1 MHPFTKLLLILALVV
16 LVFWLV
22 TKFRDRQ
29 VPEDPMPPVPVSDL
43 SPRVQ
48 ESIDHALSEGK
59 TINAIKIYRDA
70 TNASLAQA
78 KQAIDVRSWQGKP

>member
-22 TKFRDRQ
+22 TRFRDRQ
-29 VPEDPMPPVPVSDL
+29 VPDDAMPPVPVDDL
-43 SPRVQ
+43 PQAVQ
-48 ESIDHALSEGK
+48 DSIDHALAEGR

-70 TNASLAQA
+70 TNASLVQA
-78 KQAIDVRSWQGKP
+78 KQAIDVRSWGPKR

>member
-1 MHPFTKLLLILALVV
+1 MHPFTKLLLVLALVV

-22 TKFRDRQ
+22 TRFRDRQ

-43 SPRVQ
+43 PPGVQ
-48 ESIDHALSEGK
+48 DSIDHALAGGK

-70 TNASLAQA
+70 TSASLAQA
-78 KQAIDVRSWQGKP
+78 KQAIDVRSWQRKP

>member
-1 MHPFTKLLLILALVV
+1 MHPFTKLLLVLALVV

-29 VPEDPMPPVPVSDL
+29 VPEDPIAPVPVSDL
-43 SPRVQ
+43 PPGVQ
-48 ESIDHALSEGK
+48 ASIDHAISEGK

-70 TNASLAQA
+70 TSASVTQA
-78 KQAIDVRSWQGKP
+78 KQAIDVRTWQRKP

>member
-22 TKFRDRQ
+22 TRFRDRQ

-48 ESIDHALSEGK
+48 ESIDHALGEGK

-70 TNASLAQA
+70 TDASLAQA
-78 KQAIDVRSWQGKP
+78 KQAIDVRSWQRKP

>member
-22 TKFRDRQ
+22 TRFRDRQ

-48 ESIDHALSEGK
+48 ESIDHALAEGR
-59 TINAIKIYRDA
+59 TINAVKIYRDA
-70 TNASLAQA
+70 TGASLAQA
-78 KQAIDVRSWQGKP
+78 KQAIDVRSWQRKP

>member
-22 TKFRDRQ
+22 TRFRDRH
-29 VPEDPMPPVPVSDL
+29 VPDDAMPPVPVDDL
-43 SPRVQ
+43 PQAVRD
-48 ESIDHALSEGK
+48 SIDHALSEGK

-70 TNASLAQA
+70 TNASLVQA
-78 KQAIDVRSWQGKP
+78 KQAIDVRSWGRKP

>member
-22 TKFRDRQ
+22 TRFRDRQ

-43 SPRVQ
+43 PPSVQ
-48 ESIDHALSEGK
+48 ASIDHALGEGK

-78 KQAIDVRSWQGKP
+78 KQAIDVRSWQRKP